1 MPQNFISTAGGTNF
15 AAWTPTVLGAA
26 TAPLGTYGATS
37 GPDSFGGL
45 TLSSTGTA
53 GGIEVVAS
61 LGVEQENLLGLSLIA
76 KASSAT
82 PTFVPFAVS
91 FTDAAGNA
99 ILTVTPIASAAAPVA
114 FTAYSAV
121 VGVPHGAVKAS
132 FAYAALS
139 WASVGGY
146 TVILATPLVNGF

>member
-1 MPQNFISTAGGTNF
+1 MQNLISTAGGTSF
-15 AAWTPTVLGAA
+15 ALWTPTVLGAA
-26 TAPLGTYGATS
+26 TAPVGTFGATA
-37 GPDSFGGL
+37 GPDSFGAL

-53 GGIEVVAS
+53 GGIEVVSS
-61 LGVEQENLLGLSLIA
+61 LGVEQENLLGLSLTA

-91 FTDAAGNA
+91 FTDASGNA
-99 ILTVTPIASAAAPVA
+99 ILTVTPIASAAAPTA

-121 VGVPHGAVKAS
+121 VGVPHGAVKAT

>member
-1 MPQNFISTAGGTNF
+1 MQNLISTAGGTNF
-15 AAWTPTVLGAA
+15 SAWTPTILGAA
-26 TAPLGTYGATS
+26 TAPVGTYGATA
-37 GPDSFGGL
+37 GPDSFGGF

-53 GGIEVVAS
+53 GGVEVVSAV

-91 FTDAAGNA
+91 FTDASGNA
-99 ILTVTPIASAAAPVA
+99 ILTVTPIASAAAPTA

-121 VGVPHGAVKAS
+121 VGVPHGAVKAT

-146 TVILATPLVNGF
+146 SVIMATPLVNGF